1 MKRKIVVAVAVLC
14 LAFAFVYSTDAAK
27 EKTPTVRILAFAQGF
42 AWPELFGAT
51 GTERTDLLKKLEG
64 EIKCKI
70 EIEWGDE
77 TAVRQ
82 KVLTDLIAHTGRYD
96 ILLADSAMGVQSY
109 GYGGFLEPLDD
120 YFKKNPPK
128 YFDQKDVFPKYL
140 DANRMPPGGPLYSLP
155 YYSFGAGIMYRK
167 DIFDRYGLKPPKNTD
182 ELFDVLDKLKQ
193 GFESDGITDVYPVTM
208 RGAPG
213 EEPTL
218 DLTGFV
224 YAYSGYASWFEGG
237 LIKASDIKAK
247 KAKPILNTNDFKA
260 GFKAYVDICKNYGP
274 PGSSTHTWV
283 DMMNIYAAGKAA
295 ILMPSAIN
303 AYAALGITED
313 PDVKNNTRF
322 AKIPVGPSGKQI
334 QSFWTFS
341 MGINK
346 DSKNKVKA
354 WDVLT
359 YLTGKDAMQA
369 FANRTQWPNVTMK
382 SVLYSDV
389 LVKKY
394 GKDEIRLNEESIL
407 EAEPYYFPYI
417 PELPEFA
424 DKIGTSASRAIAG
437 ADIDTVL
444 NELQTWALERMFKAG
459 YYK

>member
-1 MKRKIVVAVAVLC
+1 MRFKTLISIIAVL
-14 LAFAFVYSTDAAK
+14 LLVTTPLWAGAK
-27 EKTPTVRILAFAQGF
+27 KEVPTIRILAFAQGF
-42 AWPELFGAT
+42 AWPELFGPN
-51 GTERTDLLKKLEG
+51 GTERTDLLKKLEEEMG
-64 EIKCKI
+64 VKI

-96 ILLADSAMGVQSY
+96 IVLAGSDGGIQAY
-109 GYGGFLEPLDD
+109 GHGGFLEPLDN
-120 YFKKNPPK
+120 YFKQHPSK
-128 YFDQKDVFPKYL
+128 YFDPADAYAKYL
-140 DANRMPPGGPLYSLP
+140 DANRMPPGGPLYALP

-167 DIFDRYGLKPPKNTD
+167 DLFDRYGLKPPKTTD
-182 ELFDVLDKLKQ
+182 ELMAVLEGLKK
-193 GFESDGITDVYPVTM
+193 GFARDGITDVYPVTM

-218 DLTGFV
+218 DLAGFV

-237 LIKASDIKAK
+237 ALTATEIKEK
-247 KAKPILNTNDFKA
+247 KAKPIFTSKDFKA
-260 GFKAYVDICKNYGP
+260 GFKAFVDICRNYGP
-274 PGSSTHTWV
+274 PGISTHTWV

-313 PDVKNNTRF
+313 PNVKNNTRF
-322 AKIPVGPSGKQI
+322 AKIPMGPGGKQI

-341 MGINK
+341 MAINK
-346 DSKNKVKA
+346 DSRNKVKA
-354 WDVLT
+354 WQVLT
-359 YLTGKDAMQA
+359 YLTGKQAMQA
-369 FANRTQWPNVTMK
+369 FAERTQWPNVTMK
-382 SVLYSDV
+382 SVLFSDV

-394 GKDEIRLNEESIL
+394 GQEEIKLNEESIM

-417 PELPEFA
+417 PELTEYM
-424 DKIGTSASRAIAG
+424 DKIGTAASRAIAG
-437 ADIDTVL
+437 TDIDVVL
-444 NELQTWALERMFKAG
+444 NELQTWALERMVRAG